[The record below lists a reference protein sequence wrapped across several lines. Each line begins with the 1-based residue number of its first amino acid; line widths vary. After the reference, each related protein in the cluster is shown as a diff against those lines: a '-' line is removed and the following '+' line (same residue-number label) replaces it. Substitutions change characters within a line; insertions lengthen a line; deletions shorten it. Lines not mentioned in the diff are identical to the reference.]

1 MQVGNSDIDLDLQ
14 GAQYT
19 TSQIKQKNK
28 ETCL

>member
-1 MQVGNSDIDLDLQ
+1 MQVGNSDIDLDLY
-14 GAQYT
+14 GVRYT